1 MKDDF
6 VKEIGV
12 WGQRHYAFLKKHS
25 PTIINVMRMNGTLEI
40 YLRDVDKNAVEMLD
54 QLIKQMAKA
63 EGITEKLKAENQML
77 WVGRMENI
85 HNRAMEIVNEE
96 LIYV

>member
-1 MKDDF
+1 MKDEF
-6 VKEIGV
+6 ISKIGI
-12 WGQRHYAFLKKHS
+12 WGQRHYDYMKKYR
-25 PTIINVMRMNGTLEI
+25 PTVINVMRMDGTLEN

-63 EGITEKLKAENQML
+63 EGITEQLKAENQML

-85 HNRAMEIVNEE
+85 HNRAMVIVNEE

>member
-1 MKDDF
+1 MKDEF
-6 VKEIGV
+6 ISKIGI
-12 WGQRHYAFLKKHS
+12 WGQRHYDYMKKYK
-25 PTIINVMRMNGTLEI
+25 PTVINVMRMDGTLEN

-63 EGITEKLKAENQML
+63 EGITEQLKAENQML

>member
-1 MKDDF
+1 MRDEFISK
-6 VKEIGV
+6 IGI
-12 WGQRHYAFLKKHS
+12 WGQRHYDHLKKNK
-25 PTIINVMRMNGTLEI
+25 PTVINVMRMEGTLEN

-54 QLIKQMAKA
+54 QLIKQIAKA
-63 EGITEKLKAENQML
+63 EGITEQLKAENQML

-96 LIYV
+96 LIYL

>member
-1 MKDDF
+1 MKDEF
-6 VKEIGV
+6 ISKIGI
-12 WGQRHYAFLKKHS
+12 WGQRHYDYMKKYK
-25 PTIINVMRMNGTLEI
+25 PTVINVMRMDGTLEN

-63 EGITEKLKAENQML
+63 EGITEQLKAENQML

-96 LIYV
+96 LIFV